1 MHDWQFFSE
10 LRRLIHHDPVG
21 RGLDRIPG
29 RSPFSLS
36 APDLYEACRSLVT
49 TKNLEVAIVTGFY
62 IPRAECYETDGPLGA
77 VFLAEA
83 LHHLGAGVTILSES
97 GCSSV
102 MEVALRLAN
111 LEDQVRLDDL
121 PLTNPADFEHWV
133 KAFWDQHPHLTH
145 LISIERVGPSHT
157 LASLTMQYGSQVAPV
172 GEFVKTVDAAD
183 WNRSYNMRGQELSA
197 FTSPAHRLFE
207 TMPRHVTSIGIADG
221 GNEIGMGRLP
231 WDVIAGNIQQGGKI
245 ACRVPTQRLIV
256 SGVSNWGAY
265 ALAAGAAWLKQRDE
279 LSKLFD
285 ADREA
290 QLWEAT
296 LEKEPLVDGVT
307 AENVLTVDGLAWNVY
322 RQQMTAMQ
330 ELLRRGRS
338 TEHGVSRVPSIHG

>member
-1 MHDWQFFSE
+1 MDDWQFFSE
-10 LRRLIHHDPVG
+10 LRHLIQHDPVG

-36 APDLYEACRSLVT
+36 APDLQAACQSLAST
-49 TKNLEVAIVTGFY
+49 RQLEVAIVTGFY

-83 LHHLGAGVTILSES
+83 LHKMGAGVTILSES
-97 GCSSV
+97 GCTSV
-102 MEVALRLAN
+102 LEVALRLAN
-111 LEDQVRLDDL
+111 LEDHVRLDDL
-121 PLTNPADFEHWV
+121 PVVNSADFESWTT
-133 KAFWDQHPHLTH
+133 AFWERNPHLTH

-157 LASLTMQYGSQVAPV
+157 LTSLTQQYGQQVAPF

-197 FTSPAHRLFE
+197 FTAPAHRLFE
-207 TMPRHVTSIGIADG
+207 TMPSHVATIGIADG
-221 GNEIGMGRLP
+221 GNEIGMGKLP
-231 WDVIAGNIQQGGKI
+231 WDVIAGNIQLGGKI

-265 ALAAGAAWLKQRDE
+265 ALAAGTAWLKQHDE

-307 AENVLTVDGLAWNVY
+307 AENILTVDGLAWDVY
-322 RQQMTAMQ
+322 RQPMAAMQ
-330 ELLRRGRS
+330 ELLRRRRS
-338 TEHGVSRVPSIHG
+338 TEHGLSRIPFIHG

>member
-1 MHDWQFFSE
+1 MDDWQFFSE
-10 LRRLIHHDPVG
+10 LRHLIHHDPVG

-36 APDLYEACRSLVT
+36 AADLELACQSLAST
-49 TKNLEVAIVTGFY
+49 RQLEVAIVTGFY

-77 VFLAEA
+77 AFLAEA
-83 LHHLGAGVTILSES
+83 LHQMGAGVTILSES
-97 GCSSV
+97 GCTSAL
-102 MEVALRLAN
+102 EVALRLAN
-111 LEDQVRLDDL
+111 LEDHVRLDDL
-121 PLTNPADFEHWV
+121 PLTNPDDFEVWT
-133 KAFWDQHPHLTH
+133 KAFWERNHHLTH
-145 LISIERVGPSHT
+145 LISIERVGPNHT
-157 LASLTMQYGSQVAPV
+157 LASLTGQYGSQVAPV

-197 FTSPAHRLFE
+197 FTAPAHRLFE
-207 TMPRHVTSIGIADG
+207 TMPSHVATIGIADG

-231 WDVIAGNIQQGGKI
+231 WDVIAGNIQHGGKI
-245 ACRVPTQRLIV
+245 ACRIPTQRLIV

-265 ALAAGAAWLKQRDE
+265 ALAAGTVWLKQNDG

-307 AENVLTVDGLAWNVY
+307 AENILTVDGLGWNVY
-322 RQQMTAMQ
+322 RQPMAAMQ
-330 ELLRRGRS
+330 ELLRRRRS
-338 TEHGVSRVPSIHG
+338 TEHGVSRIPFIHG